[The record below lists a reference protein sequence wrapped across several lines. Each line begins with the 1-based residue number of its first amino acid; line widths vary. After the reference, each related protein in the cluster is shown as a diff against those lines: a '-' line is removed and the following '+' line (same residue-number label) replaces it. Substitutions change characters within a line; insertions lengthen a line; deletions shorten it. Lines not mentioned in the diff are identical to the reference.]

1 MRLLICASIVL
12 AGCAEADKPP
22 RPESAITI
30 AGRLESKALD
40 ETSGLARSHR
50 QEGLLWAVNDDG
62 PAVLYAVDTSGG
74 KKGKVKISK
83 ASNRDWEDLASFT
96 LDDLPYLLVADVGD
110 NERRRKDVR
119 LYVVEEPEPD
129 ADKVKIAW
137 RIEFSYPE
145 GPRDA
150 EAVAVDGVN
159 ERILVL
165 TKRDIPAVLYALPLR
180 PETDDTIIAERLGAI
195 GTLPR
200 PSKADVDNALVLKD
214 WHWQPTGLDISSDDG
229 SILILTYRGVYYYPR
244 GPGESVPEVLG
255 RPPFGLSLG
264 RLRGAESIAFGHGN
278 DVAYVT
284 TERRNAPLLRINLGA
299 PTEP

>member
-1 MRLLICASIVL
+1 MRLLICASLVL
-12 AGCAEADKPP
+12 AGCAEADRPP
-22 RPESAITI
+22 RPDGAITV

-40 ETSGLARSHR
+40 ETSGLARSQRH
-50 QEGLLWAVNDDG
+50 EGLLWAVNDDG
-62 PAVLYAVDTSGG
+62 PAVLYALDTSGG
-74 KKGKVKISK
+74 KRGKVKLSK
-83 ASNRDWEDLASFT
+83 ARNRDWEDLASFT
-96 LDDLPYLLVADVGD
+96 LDDQPYLLVADIGD

-119 LYVVEEPEPD
+119 LYVVAEPEPD
-129 ADKVKIAW
+129 EDKVKIAW

-150 EAVAVDGVN
+150 EAVAVDSAN

-180 PETDDTIIAERLGAI
+180 PETDDTISAERLGAI

-200 PSKADVDNALVLKD
+200 PSNADIDNARVLKD

-244 GPGESVPEVLG
+244 
-255 RPPFGLSLG
+255 
-264 RLRGAESIAFGHGN
+264 
-278 DVAYVT
+278 
-284 TERRNAPLLRINLGA
+284 
-299 PTEP
+299 